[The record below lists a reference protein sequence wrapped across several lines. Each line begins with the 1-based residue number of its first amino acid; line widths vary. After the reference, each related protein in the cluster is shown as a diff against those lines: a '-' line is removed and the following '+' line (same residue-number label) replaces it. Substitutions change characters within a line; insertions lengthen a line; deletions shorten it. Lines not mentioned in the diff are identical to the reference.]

1 MINLYYWLYS
11 LFPKP
16 VPWLVTATEDT
27 LYPFCSLWRPFK
39 HRENND
45 KYQFHNISYHCIISR
60 VASQKLT
67 MSFWNT
73 IQIFKNLKPSKVYQT
88 SINSLEIPEPDI
100 RQKRRF
106 GRKKGE
112 AELYQTLFKDNK
124 YNKWIRAARISHF
137 VT

>member
-1 MINLYYWLYS
+1 MINTNFITFLIIV
-11 LFPKP
+11 LFQG
-16 VPWLVTATEDT
+16 W
-27 LYPFCSLWRPFK
+27 F
-39 HRENND
+39 
-45 KYQFHNISYHCIISR
+45 FHKKFSPI
-60 VASQKLT
+60 
-67 MSFWNT
+67 FGNT
-73 IQIFKNLKPSKVYQT
+73 IRIFKNLNPPKVYQT

-137 VT
+137 VTYSMYTVCILFG